1 MRNRVANLNP
11 LYLLS
16 ALFLSPG
23 LTACDD
29 DDHDHDDHNHGE
41 EAVDEHACI
50 HAEEEGTSLTATLE
64 AEAAPAASEDH
75 TRYDVT
81 LVELDAESGDLGG
94 YISLPVGEDG
104 DQVVFLTADI
114 PLGIEDSEGLSL
126 PAESD
131 GDGSG
136 TCSITRYY
144 VFDLQV
150 GTYGLFFGPTDVT
163 ELGMIVEEYD
173 DHDHDDHDDHA
184 H

>member
-1 MRNRVANLNP
+1 MNKLNP
-11 LYLLS
+11 LYLLA
-16 ALFLSPG
+16 ALFLSFG

-29 DDHDHDDHNHGE
+29 DDHDHDDHDHEE
-41 EAVDEHACI
+41 EAIDEHACI
-50 HAEEEGTSLTATLE
+50 HADEAGTPLTATLE
-64 AEAAPAASEDH
+64 PGDAPAASEDH
-75 TRYDVT
+75 TRHDVS

-104 DQVVFLTADI
+104 DRVVFLTADV

-150 GTYGLFFGPTDVT
+150 GTYSLFFGPTDVT
-163 ELGMIVEEYD
+163 ELGIIVEAY
-173 DHDHDDHDDHA
+173 DHDDHDDHA